1 MLVSFRSLR
10 ASMVRQGLFLSSKSF
25 YAWKTLSLLGM
36 YFTVATILA
45 HARDTWAGCLAAA
58 FTLALC
64 WQQTG
69 WLSHDF
75 LHHQV
80 FKNRVANT
88 VCGYVAGNVLQGF
101 SVDWWK
107 NKHNKHHAVPNECS
121 EHAEAVDPGALV
133 PCSYFAPDMVSC
145 ASLTRPTWSSC
156 GSCNRPKLHRMQHA
170 TAVLLTQKHTGL
182 RNNLHASPPTCVQTS
197 TRCRCSRGTRTC

>member
-10 ASMVRQGLFLSSKSF
+10 AAMVRQGLFVSSKSF

-36 YFTVATILA
+36 YFTVAMILS
-45 HARDTWAGCLAAA
+45 HSRDTWAGCLAAA
-58 FTLALC
+58 FVLALC
-64 WQQTG
+64 WQQSG

-80 FKNRVANT
+80 FKNRAVNT
-88 VCGYVAGNVLQGF
+88 LCGYATGNVLQGF

-121 EHAEAVDPGALV
+121 EHAEAVDPG
-133 PCSYFAPDMVSC
+133 
-145 ASLTRPTWSSC
+145 
-156 GSCNRPKLHRMQHA
+156 
-170 TAVLLTQKHTGL
+170 VLAMAIGT
-182 RNNLHASPPTCVQTS
+182 
-197 TRCRCSRGTRTC
+197 TRCSVICDIYIRINPVCLAVVRPAVQALARGCTCCAH